1 MGRRDDGEH
10 QLNAIQLDPFEKIKR
25 MPDENDDLAL
35 QRC

>member
-10 QLNAIQLDPFEKIKR
+10 QLKVIQLDPFEKIKR
-25 MPDENDDLAL
+25 MSDENDNLAL